1 MKTIFVVPVIALL
14 ILAGV
19 AALAACTFVGT
30 NVNLV
35 TGNGV
40 RVDKPVE
47 VGAFDAISSRG
58 SIDVVYTQT
67 PGSQSVT
74 LTCDENLVD
83 YYRIEVVDGVLVI
96 DTKPGAISFRTKTR
110 TQVTVNSPALGGMEV
125 RGSGSLRV
133 TGPLTYGGDFDAVV
147 SGSGSIL
154 LDGGVECR
162 AFGAAVSGSGGIKG
176 SSILADEA
184 AFKVSGSGS
193 IRMGPVTAEAVSV
206 RGSGSGAIFLNCK
219 GAGAVD
225 AHLSGSGGLHLNG
238 DARSLRSE
246 TTGSGR
252 VHSKGLSLE

>member
-1 MKTIFVVPVIALL
+1 MRHPAVKMTVAALAL
-14 ILAGV
+14 Q
-19 AALAACTFVGT
+19 ALAACTFVGT
-30 NVNLV
+30 NINLV

-40 RVDKPVE
+40 QVDKPVE

-67 PGSQSVT
+67 PGAQSVT

-83 YYRIEVVDGVLVI
+83 YYRIAVEDGTLVI
-96 DTKPGAISFRTKTR
+96 DTKPGASFRTRTR
-110 TQVTVNSPALGGMEV
+110 ALVTINSPALGGMEV

-133 TGPLTYGGDFDAVV
+133 TSPLANVGVDATV

-154 LDGGVECR
+154 LDGAVECR
-162 AFGAAVSGSGGIKG
+162 SFSAAVSGSGGIKG
-176 SSILADEA
+176 SGVLADEA

-193 IRMGPVTAEAVSV
+193 IRLGPVTAEEVSV
-206 RGSGSGAIFLNCK
+206 RGSGSGAIFLSCR
-219 GAGAVD
+219 GTGAVD
-225 AHLSGSGGLHLNG
+225 AHLSGSGGLHLSG

-252 VHSKGLSLE
+252 VHSKGLSLL